1 MRKFGVGRVARLV
14 ALIVLALL
22 IAACGS
28 SGGNPTAESPTE
40 APPSPTATLAPEIP
54 PTWTPSAAP
63 DSAAE
68 SDQAGAALPRPA
80 TWTPRVPDTPT
91 AAPTVMGP
99 TQTPR
104 PTRTPLPDWCNALVA
119 IEAPD
124 ASITG
129 HPVNLRWAALENAE
143 RYRVELRNSSG
154 FVLAAGIVESAE
166 YNFPGDLFAMPGV
179 YGWEVEPLDQDG
191 GPLCFTISDEIV
203 VRVPPE

>member
-1 MRKFGVGRVARLV
+1 MREFGVGRAARLI
-14 ALIVLALL
+14 ALALL

-28 SGGNPTAESPTE
+28 GSDPTAESPTD

-54 PTWTPSAAP
+54 PTWTPGDAP

-68 SDQAGAALPRPA
+68 SDLAGAEQPRPA

-91 AAPTVMGP
+91 AAPTPTGP

-129 HPVNLRWAALENAE
+129 HPVHLRWAALENAA

-154 FVLAAGIVESAE
+154 SVLAAGFVESAE
-166 YNFPGDLFAMPGV
+166 YNFPGNLFALPGV

-191 GPLCFTISDEIV
+191 GTLCFTISDEIV